1 MKFRCLCMLMT
12 FLLMVALTSCSNK
25 KHVSESAVIVLNESD
40 YLNADVVSTD
50 ENIIFYKKTAKFSEE
65 YKGVKLKDISH
76 IQKPK
81 NAYIQ
86 AVDDNGNIYYCIDGN
101 DSVDT
106 IAEIMSYNLKSQKL
120 TSLIKPV
127 NMFNCTVVSVNDRYL
142 IWVED
147 ENANWQKTSIHLFD
161 LQTKDD
167 VEFYKHTLDP
177 KTNLTYTSFFNSPVM
192 IGDKVYFDDVVS
204 KDSNDIYKIQ
214 VFSYDIKQKKVS
226 KLYDQAKIP
235 MEYKG
240 KLAWLSM
247 SADKKNSVFCS
258 DAARVTGILKSET
271 RLGTAYTS
279 SGDLI
284 IINDY
289 MSHALFNEI
298 KNKSKS
304 SKGNS
309 VRFVDTT
316 NDPSISSYGIK
327 LVTGKQILPILVVE
341 NGFATNVVTN
351 GNIIGWYGSSIG
363 APMFYDRT
371 KDKII
376 CIDNL
381 KIDKFS
387 GYGITLSKNY
397 AIIGYSEDT
406 EDATEQTLLWTLN
419 ETE

>member
-1 MKFRCLCMLMT
+1 M
-12 FLLMVALTSCSNK
+12 
-25 KHVSESAVIVLNESD
+25 
-40 YLNADVVSTD
+40 
-50 ENIIFYKKTAKFSEE
+50 
-65 YKGVKLKDISH
+65 GVKLKDISH
-76 IQKPK
+76 IQKPE

-86 AVDDNGNIYYCIDGN
+86 AVDNNGNIYYCVDGN

-106 IAEIMSYNLKSQKL
+106 IAEIMYYNLKSQKL
-120 TSLIKPV
+120 TSLIKPEKM
-127 NMFNCTVVSVNDRYL
+127 NNCTVVSVNDRYL

-204 KDSNDIYKIQ
+204 KDTNDIYKIQ

-240 KLAWLSM
+240 KLAWL
-247 SADKKNSVFCS
+247 D
-258 DAARVTGILKSET
+258 
-271 RLGTAYTS
+271 
-279 SGDLI
+279 
-284 IINDY
+284 
-289 MSHALFNEI
+289 ALFDEI

-304 SKGNS
+304 SKDNFVS
-309 VRFVDTT
+309 FVDTT

-376 CIDNL
+376 SIDNL
-381 KIDKFS
+381 KINKFS

-397 AIIGYSEDT
+397 AIISYSEDT
-406 EDATEQTLLWTLN
+406 EDATEQILLWTLN